1 MSYAG
6 NTTVELRKPR
16 KSTFD
21 LSHQKRLSTRMGRLT
36 PVLTLECLPGD
47 KFSGSSEILLRL
59 APLLAPIYDQIIL
72 YVHFFFVPYRLLWS
86 ESETFFTGGR
96 LGTGVEPVTAP
107 IPPYADLKK
116 LIDGGYIAESLLAD
130 YLGVPIVP
138 LVGETAADY
147 DGLTID
153 VMPFLAYARC
163 YSDYYRD
170 RNYNDDDALV
180 FPVGS
185 GELDPT
191 TGQNS
196 NYFDLYTRDWMK
208 NYFTAA
214 LPFTQRGVEVLMPL
228 AGTGTVSYLDTSEI
242 YQADG
247 TPAAPDTLVG
257 RRSTGI
263 ATMGVNKANAAD
275 TGDLGRIENIDEV
288 EITSSNV
295 SINDFRTA
303 YALQTW
309 LERNAVGGSRYTEVI
324 QAHFAVRPQDS
335 RLQRAEYIG
344 GGRIPVK
351 ISEVVNTAFSQNQDD
366 DTIPAGNLAGH
377 GVTYG
382 NTNRFNYFCT
392 EHGMIMGIM
401 SIMNPPSYYQGLPR
415 MFKRKTVFDYAWPLL
430 ANLGEQEVK
439 KYELYMNAV
448 NLTENSEGEEP
459 MFGYQSRYA
468 DWKQVQSSNHGAFR
482 TTLRFWTLTNHY
494 ASSPTLGNTFVNYDQ
509 TLQDNIF
516 AVNGTEDNF
525 WCYISNA
532 VKVNRALPYFGTPSI
547 IQ

>member
-36 PVLTLECLPGD
+36 PVLTLEALPGD
-47 KFSGSSEILLRL
+47 KFNGSSEILLRL

-72 YVHFFFVPYRLLWS
+72 YVHFFFVPMRLLWS

-96 LGTGVEPVTAP
+96 LGTGVDPVTAP
-107 IPPYADLKK
+107 IPPYFD
-116 LIDGGYIAESLLAD
+116 IAKMINTGEMDESFLAD
-130 YLGVPIVP
+130 YLGIPQVP
-138 LVGETAADY
+138 LAGEVTADY
-147 DGLTID
+147 DGLTLD
-153 VMPFLAYARC
+153 AAPFLAYQRC
-163 YSDYYRD
+163 WYDYYRD
-170 RNYNDDDALV
+170 RNYIADDFIE

-185 GELDPT
+185 GEIALPANDE
-191 TGQNS
+191 
-196 NYFDLYTRDWMK
+196 YLKIRTRDWMK

-228 AGTGTVSYLDTSEI
+228 DGTGTVTYNDRSIIRSEDESYQSFLHVRDVGSFATLTGLGVTGE
-242 YQADG
+242 
-247 TPAAPDTLVG
+247 AAQEARV
-257 RRSTGI
+257 
-263 ATMGVNKANAAD
+263 
-275 TGDLGRIENIDEV
+275 ENIDEV
-288 EITSSNV
+288 QLTASNV

-344 GGRIPVK
+344 GGRIPVR

-366 DTIPAGNLAGH
+366 DVIPAGNLAGH

-382 NTNRFNYFCT
+382 NTNRFNYFAT
-392 EHGMIMGIM
+392 EHGFIMGIM

-439 KYELYMNAV
+439 KYELYMNAA
-448 NLTENSEGEEP
+448 NLTENTEGEEP

-468 DWKQVQSSNHGAFR
+468 DWKQIQGTNHGAFR
-482 TTLRFWTLTNHY
+482 TSLRFWTLTNNY
-494 ASSPTLGNTFVNYDQ
+494 ASSPTLGETFVKYDD

-516 AVNGTEDNF
+516 AVGGSADNF
-525 WCYISNA
+525 WCYISNS
-532 VKVNRALPYFGTPSI
+532 VRVNRALPYFGTPSI

>member
-36 PVLTLECLPGD
+36 PVLTLEALPGD

-72 YVHFFFVPYRLLWS
+72 YVHFFFVPTRLLWT
-86 ESETFFTGGR
+86 ESETFFTAGR
-96 LGTGVEPVTAP
+96 LGTGVDPVTAP

-116 LIDGGYIAESLLAD
+116 LIDGGHIIQSQLAD

-138 LVGETAADY
+138 LPGEDSDDY

-153 VMPFLAYARC
+153 VLPFLAYSRC
-163 YSDYYRD
+163 MKDYYID
-170 RNYNDDDALV
+170 RNYNDDDYLAT
-180 FPVGS
+180 PVGS

-191 TGQNS
+191 VGTNADFFTWR
-196 NYFDLYTRDWMK
+196 NRDWMK

-228 AGTGTVSYLDTSEI
+228 DGTGTVSYLPTSEVRNF
-242 YQADG
+242 DG
-247 TPAAPDTLVG
+247 TLPVDQNLSINQDGPLAYTIG
-257 RRSTGI
+257 
-263 ATMGVNKANAAD
+263 ATDGEV
-275 TGDLGRIENIDEV
+275 RIENIDEV
-288 EITSSNV
+288 QLTASNV

-351 ISEVVNTAFSQNQDD
+351 ISEVVNTAFSQNEADE
-366 DTIPAGNLAGH
+366 TVPAGNLAGH

-382 NTNRFNYFCT
+382 NTNRFNYFAT
-392 EHGMIMGIM
+392 EHGFIMGIM

-439 KYELYMNAV
+439 KYELYMSAA
-448 NLTENSEGEEP
+448 NLTEDAEGEEP

-468 DWKQVQSSNHGAFR
+468 DWKQVQGTNHGAFR

-494 ASSPTLGNTFVNYDQ
+494 ESSPSLGEMFVAYDD
-509 TLQDNIF
+509 TLQNNIF
-516 AVNGTEDNF
+516 AVGGTDDNF

>member
-36 PVLTLECLPGD
+36 PVLTLETLPGD
-47 KFSGSSEILLRL
+47 KFNGSSEILLRL

-96 LGTGVEPVTAP
+96 LGIGIEPVTAP

-116 LIDGGYIAESLLAD
+116 LIDDGYITESFLAD

-138 LVGETAADY
+138 LAGETAADY

-153 VMPFLAYARC
+153 VIPFLAYARC

-170 RNYNDDDALV
+170 RNYNDDDSLV

-185 GELDPT
+185 GELDPGV
-191 TGQNS
+191 GQNS

-228 AGTGTVSYLDTSEI
+228 DGTGTVSYLDTSIVKEG
-242 YQADG
+242 D
-247 TPAAPDTLVG
+247 
-257 RRSTGI
+257 
-263 ATMGVNKANAAD
+263 
-275 TGDLGRIENIDEV
+275 GDLPATNQILMANQTTGMLGMTNGPGVGTNTGSRIENIDEV
-288 EITSSNV
+288 EITTSNV

-324 QAHFAVRPQDS
+324 QANFAVRPQDA

-344 GGRIPVK
+344 GGRIPVR

-439 KYELYMNAV
+439 KYELYMSAA
-448 NLTENSEGEEP
+448 NLTENVNGEEP

-468 DWKQVQSSNHGAFR
+468 DWKQIQGTNHGAFR
-482 TTLRFWTLTNHY
+482 STLRFWTLTNHY

-509 TLQDNIF
+509 TLQNNIF
-516 AVNGTEDNF
+516 AVNGTDDNF
-525 WCYISNA
+525 WCYISND